1 MLGPPSF
8 DSTLNLGDLVG
19 APMCVFNVCSLN
31 NTSPQKAHSRFHI
44 FAWSLGNTLSLGAG
58 VGGVVDG
65 AAVGDVMVLVVWLVV
80 WVMVMVLVRF

>member
-8 DSTLNLGDLVG
+8 DSTLNLGDLLG

-44 FAWSLGNTLSLGAG
+44 FAWSFASILSLGAG
-58 VGGVVDG
+58 VAGVVDG
-65 AAVGDVMVLVVWLVV
+65 DSDGDGVGALLDPCL
-80 WVMVMVLVRF
+80 RSTNAP